1 MYIGKKHA
9 RYQYYLWLIHKL
21 ISGPVLNLI
30 RLISRLNMI
39 ERNMV
44 LIISHLNPIY
54 IIVCCTESLYYIMDY
69 VIGILDASREYC
81 LYIVYIYILCYR
93 MCGQE
98 EFEQAIAERRERYR
112 S

>member
-54 IIVCCTESLYYIMDY
+54 IIVLPSVGAPLLDYLTEDVRNSEN
-69 VIGILDASREYC
+69 VSKVG
-81 LYIVYIYILCYR
+81 
-93 MCGQE
+93 
-98 EFEQAIAERRERYR
+98 
-112 S
+112 